1 MFGGSF
7 SNNVLIELESKKAIV
22 ISHQH
27 SIRFYTTDVN
37 LVILKHLDSFKYGAV
52 TLSAVS

>member
-7 SNNVLIELESKKAIV
+7 SNNFLIELESKKAIV

-27 SIRFYTTDVN
+27 SVRFYTTDVN

-52 TLSAVS
+52 TFSAVS